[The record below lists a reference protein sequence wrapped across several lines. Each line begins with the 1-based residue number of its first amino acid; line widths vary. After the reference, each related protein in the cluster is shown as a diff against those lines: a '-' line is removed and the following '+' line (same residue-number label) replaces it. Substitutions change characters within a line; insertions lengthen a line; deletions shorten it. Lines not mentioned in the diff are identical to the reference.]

1 MVGGTGV
8 EPATTWMSTK
18 RSTTE
23 LSAYIVGILIVRFE
37 NFAVKRVFR
46 FYSIPH
52 AKKTTP

>member
-23 LSAYIVGILIVRFE
+23 LSAYRSFIILKARAFS
-37 NFAVKRVFR
+37 VKL
-46 FYSIPH
+46 
-52 AKKTTP
+52 